1 MTVRDYLAQAR
12 AAHKRYRESAGRI
25 NKEGKVSH
33 VPDVFATTA
42 AITEALKARC
52 LAEAADP
59 QRVDPA
65 WVEDE
70 TLMKASNADLI
81 SFYVKYL
88 SPPAAYITE
97 GAA

>member
-1 MTVRDYLAQAR
+1 MTVRDYLADAR
-12 AAHKRYRESAGRI
+12 AAHKRYRDAAGRI
-25 NKEGKVSH
+25 NKQGTVSH
-33 VPDVFATTA
+33 VPDVFTPTA
-42 AITEALKARC
+42 AITDALKARC

-70 TLMKASNADLI
+70 TLTKASNAELI
-81 SFYVKYL
+81 TFYVKYL
-88 SPPAAYITE
+88 SPPVSYITE